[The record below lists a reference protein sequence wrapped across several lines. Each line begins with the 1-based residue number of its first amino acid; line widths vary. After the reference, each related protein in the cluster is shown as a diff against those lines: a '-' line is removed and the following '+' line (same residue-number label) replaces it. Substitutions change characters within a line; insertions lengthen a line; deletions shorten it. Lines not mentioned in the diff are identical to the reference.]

1 MLPFLWG
8 FKLDFKWQWFYHEC
22 LFLSFMLSNS
32 QSHGYWFQMTMWLSM
47 NMQQKVW
54 YYEKWVGRHASFPL
68 RQSVKRSQ
76 LCELVILQTVMY
88 LDTLKNYLPKIVQSS
103 FKFHKRMMFPYYTC
117 TSRCHCTS
125 ILECKFVDYWSGV
138 GGEGIYYAF
147 SGYAKREF
155 LGFAPFFFL
164 PLVSKDYS
172 RVNTVRLQT
181 RMYWLQKF

>member
-1 MLPFLWG
+1 MKVGKKVYPVGCLSLAKLNWDSQLGKLFSLPSQRNFPIS
-8 FKLDFKWQWFYHEC
+8 FKSKLVTAKFIGK
-22 LFLSFMLSNS
+22 
-32 QSHGYWFQMTMWLSM
+32 
-47 NMQQKVW
+47 MQQKVW

-76 LCELVILQTVMY
+76 LCEFVILQTVMY

-155 LGFAPFFFL
+155 LGFAPFFFSL
-164 PLVSKDYS
+164 WSPETKVE
-172 RVNTVRLQT
+172 
-181 RMYWLQKF
+181 

>member
-1 MLPFLWG
+1 MLVENATSAWGQSREWVLHKHSCIQFIALVPSALVLWTVCTCACAKPIPEIVPML
-8 FKLDFKWQWFYHEC
+8 KLDIGK
-22 LFLSFMLSNS
+22 
-32 QSHGYWFQMTMWLSM
+32 
-47 NMQQKVW
+47 MQKQFW

-155 LGFAPFFFL
+155 LGFAPFFFSL
-164 PLVSKDYS
+164 WSPKTIVE
-172 RVNTVRLQT
+172 
-181 RMYWLQKF
+181 

>member
-1 MLPFLWG
+1 
-8 FKLDFKWQWFYHEC
+8 
-22 LFLSFMLSNS
+22 
-32 QSHGYWFQMTMWLSM
+32 
-47 NMQQKVW
+47 MQQKVW

-76 LCELVILQTVMY
+76 LFELVILQTVMY